1 MSATFDPSG
10 PATFDG
16 IFGLPHTPDE
26 AEVVLVPVPWEPTTS
41 YRKGTARGPAAIKR
55 ASRQVDLFDPK
66 LGRIYERGLAMLPE
80 DEAIVRWNAEAVPL
94 AEAVLEALEEGREGE
109 LEGALTRVNELSVA
123 LDARVYELSRRW
135 LEAGKVVGVV
145 GGDHASPFG
154 AMRASAERWP
164 GLGVLHVDAHADL
177 RQAYEGFARSHAS
190 IMFNVQAELAGVS
203 KLVQVGIRDLCEDE
217 HRLIEGSGG
226 RIVTCFEHERA
237 ARMLEGESFAAVMRP
252 FVEALPELVYVSFDV
267 DGLDPSLCPST
278 GTPVPGGLSFHEATW
293 LLEAVT
299 KSGRTLVGFD
309 LTEVAPGPEGDEWDA
324 NVGARLLYKLA
335 GLARRPA

>member
-16 IFGLPHTPDE
+16 IFGLPTSPDE

-41 YRKGTARGPAAIKR
+41 YRKGTARGPAAIAR
-55 ASRQVDLFDPK
+55 ASRQVDLWDVS
-66 LGRIYERGLAMLPE
+66 LGRVYERGLAMLPE

-94 AEAVLEALEEGREGE
+94 AEAVLAALEEGRGDE
-109 LEGALTRVNELSVA
+109 LSGALARVNELSHE
-123 LDARVYELSRRW
+123 LDARVYELTRRW
-135 LEAGKVVGVV
+135 LDAGKVVGVV

-154 AMRASAERWP
+154 AMRAYAERYP

-177 RQAYEGFARSHAS
+177 RDAYEGFTRSHAS
-190 IMFNVQAELAGVS
+190 IMFNVQAELAGVA
-203 KLVQVGIRDLCEDE
+203 KLVQVGIRDLCEE
-217 HRLIEGSGG
+217 EGQLIARSGG
-226 RIVTCFEHERA
+226 RIVTCFEHARA

-252 FVEALPELVYVSFDV
+252 FVEALPEHVYVSFDI
-267 DGLDPSLCPST
+267 DGLDPSLCPNT
-278 GTPVPGGLSFHEATW
+278 GTPVPGGLSFHEAIW
-293 LLEAVT
+293 LLEAIP

-309 LTEVAPGPEGDEWDA
+309 LDEVAPGQGDDEWDA

-335 GLARRPA
+335 GLARRP